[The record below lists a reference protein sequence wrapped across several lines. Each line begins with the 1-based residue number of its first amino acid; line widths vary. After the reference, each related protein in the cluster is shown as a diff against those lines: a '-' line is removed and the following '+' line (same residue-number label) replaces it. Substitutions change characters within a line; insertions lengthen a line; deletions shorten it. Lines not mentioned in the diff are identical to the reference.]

1 MFLPMMRLPGLR
13 PRWLVLTF
21 LSLLHAPLPAAA
33 DVAGVWD
40 VTEFDP
46 FIPANDFW
54 GQFKYQL
61 EISRTPDG
69 YRLTVPRTGAR
80 LQAPALDGDRLTATG
95 TEPGRGELRLE
106 IAFADNG
113 FEGTLHTDQARR
125 RVTGRLNP
133 AAQLDRIE
141 GNVRAAEARADSAF
155 AEAAA
160 VRAQRDALE
169 RQVAV
174 LSRQI
179 GVLRESQ
186 RATARELEIAR
197 DQLDSASP
205 SAPVPAV
212 TAVPPR
218 ATPDIGVQGPRITII
233 DPPFDPAN
241 DGGTALSYDLPTTR
255 LIGRVAA
262 EIGLISLRVNG
273 QDVSVDAGGVFKAS
287 VEVGTGGTPVRIVA
301 IDNDGRRTELAFN
314 LLPGTPAAASGQ
326 SGRQGAERRC
336 YELAIAAATPQPGGL
351 DACRAAIRENPAKAL
366 NHYNLGVAL
375 SRAGRHQEAVQAY
388 QEAAGLW
395 SR

>member
-13 PRWLVLTF
+13 PRWLVLAF
-21 LSLLHAPLPAAA
+21 LSLLHAPLPVAA
-33 DVAGVWD
+33 DVVGVWD

-61 EISRTPDG
+61 EITRTPDG

-205 SAPVPAV
+205 PAPVAAI
-212 TAVPPR
+212 TADPPR
-218 ATPDIGVQGPRITII
+218 TTPDIGVQGPRITII
-233 DPPFDPAN
+233 DPPFDPASE
-241 DGGTALSYDLPTTR
+241 GGTALSYDLPTTR

-262 EIGLISLRVNG
+262 EMGLISLRVN
-273 QDVSVDAGGVFKAS
+273 AS

-301 IDNDGRRTELAFN
+301 IDNDGRRTELTFN
-314 LLPGTPAAASGQ
+314 LLPGTPAAAPGQ
-326 SGRQGAERRC
+326 TGRQGAERRC

-351 DACRAAIRENPAKAL
+351 DACRAAIREDPEKAL